1 MSTQKSSLNEPS
13 RLDLIE
19 TNISLLQDDVVGIRN
34 DIKGMKKE
42 ISAIRTDM
50 VDLEDRLTTK
60 LDKILDI
67 VSEKQS
73 TVHNRLTKLEH
84 HTTHPPTLAFAA

>member
-1 MSTQKSSLNEPS
+1 MSTKKSPLNEPS

-42 ISAIRTDM
+42 ISAIRTDI

-60 LDKILDI
+60 LDKILDV

-73 TVHNRLTKLEH
+73 TVHNLLTKL
-84 HTTHPPTLAFAA
+84 